1 MGFLQNDDDMISLL
15 YVEDEPVARNLLQK
29 VITRKFPDMKIHSA
43 EDGKSGLELFY
54 KICPDIVL
62 TDINLPVLNGIQ
74 MIYEIRRFN
83 PKTEIIILSG
93 QEKVCYESD
102 CFNIGI
108 SQYLNKPI
116 QFEEFYKTIENSI
129 ARITSKK
136 KRIQPLIQD
145 EDNRG
150 IIPQVVFQS

>member
-29 VITRKFPDMKIHSA
+29 VMTRKFPAIKIYSA
-43 EDGKSGLELFY
+43 EDGKLGLELFN

-62 TDINLPVLNGIQ
+62 TDINMPVLNGIQ
-74 MIYEIRRFN
+74 MASEIRKLN
-83 PKTEIIILSG
+83 HNTEIIIISG

-102 CFNIGI
+102 CVKFGI

-116 QFEEFYKTIENSI
+116 LHEVLFKAIEDSI
-129 ARITSKK
+129 ACITGGVT
-136 KRIQPLIQD
+136 I
-145 EDNRG
+145 
-150 IIPQVVFQS
+150 